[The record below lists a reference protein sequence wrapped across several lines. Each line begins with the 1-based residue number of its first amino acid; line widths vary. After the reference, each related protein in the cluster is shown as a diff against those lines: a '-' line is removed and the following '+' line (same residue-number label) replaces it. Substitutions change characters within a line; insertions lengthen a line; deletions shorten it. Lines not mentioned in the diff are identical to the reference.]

1 MSAIIAATTVGTA
14 FNIYSGIT
22 QGKAAK
28 NAENAQAASLAA
40 NQGIAS
46 LDLELTN
53 HADTD
58 FDMNLRV
65 LNVFL
70 NWKP

>member
-1 MSAIIAATTVGTA
+1 VADVTTYHYPALNTGCD
-14 FNIYSGIT
+14 YSGGMVDWT
-22 QGKAAK
+22 
-28 NAENAQAASLAA
+28 A
-40 NQGIAS
+40 NLGIPS
-46 LDLELTN
+46 LDVELTN
-53 HADTD
+53 HTDTD